1 MQLSSNLNNL
11 KWASCLFVIISVA
24 IIVFQPSLAK
34 TTLIETTEACKKISG
49 EELIYKEDETDITS
63 VFRGTVKFNVKR
75 IWLKGEVNGL
85 LLESNGRAI
94 IHCTEWMTMPE
105 FVLVEEETE
114 YTMFLLNEFRSTR
127 FYIHSKVS
135 CGNPCFYSRVDTVII
150 PSSFDY
156 DIVSY
161 VELQSKVYEYPSRW
175 FRAYLNVEE
184 RWLLDNVNR

>member
-1 MQLSSNLNNL
+1 LACNLNNL
-11 KWASCLFVIISVA
+11 KWASCLFVIISAA
-24 IIVFQPSLAK
+24 IFVFQPSLAK
-34 TTLIETTEACKKISG
+34 TTLIETTEACKKIGG
-49 EELIYKEDETDITS
+49 EEIIYKEDETEIIS
-63 VFRGTVKFNVKR
+63 VSRGTVKFNVKR
-75 IWLKGEVNGL
+75 IWLNEEVNGL

-127 FYIHSKVS
+127 FYIHSKVN
-135 CGNPCFYSRVDTVII
+135 CGSPCFYSRVDTVII
-150 PSSFDY
+150 PSLVDY

-161 VELQSKVYEYPSRW
+161 VELQSKVYDYPSRW
-175 FRAYLNVEE
+175 FRAYLNEEE